1 MNQLKIKQQYAEACN
16 DYYRMFCDMM
26 ELRPEP
32 YPWVA
37 DEPGTIAY
45 ASDYYF
51 DFHDVVKYCVDEN
64 ISDWNELL
72 QWYDYT
78 LWASDMGVS
87 IPNFRSWHRGCPRV
101 SAEKQQELNELK
113 RKLNE
118 EIKAIKEKY

>member
-1 MNQLKIKQQYAEACN
+1 
-16 DYYRMFCDMM
+16 MFCDMM